1 MRAIKELLCALAADS
16 GWKAMTGKQR
26 MIAVYMGVSFVL
38 IFTCN
43 LLVII
48 VALCNL
54 LNAVRLADKY
64 GLDKI
69 VEE

>member
-1 MRAIKELLCALAADS
+1 
-16 GWKAMTGKQR
+16 MTGKQR
-26 MIAVYMGVSFVL
+26 MIAAYMGVSFVL

-54 LNAVRLADKY
+54 MNAVRLADKY